1 MAKLKE
7 YGEVIDI
14 EGETLFEAHEEAE
27 SLIFHPEHNLDGMNK
42 DLVEAMTPVKLEK
55 QVNKAASAESSEE

>member
-27 SLIFHPEHNLDGMNK
+27 SLIFNPEHKLDGMNK